1 MNPRLVVSI
10 EDRDGAVILVDEPLP
25 AVGAP
30 AGEWRG
36 RDAGFDIALRHEPI
50 EAAGRSLLVAIT
62 RTAPTPHEAA
72 FRIGV
77 RLDPAEDPWLLV
89 PGVLYGEN
97 RPAGSTL
104 PYPAWR
110 LDPDADDPW
119 ASDRWIVRADRA
131 ATPMALASDG
141 IRTIAIAARE
151 TGELGIHGLEVTA
164 TRVTT
169 EVAVWAP
176 FQERPLRYD
185 GSPEP
190 RPPVVQRHRW
200 EPGETRT
207 IEARV
212 FVAPPGRQAFAPILR
227 ALDPWLAAASGEGT
241 GDGAPHVPATPW
253 ASLVDAAALAAEG
266 LRRWHWWPE
275 DGVLLETAA
284 FERGPGD
291 PPPGAVP
298 GDRPAMHVAWLS
310 GAPAAAALVAHGR
323 RTGDASSVAIGQRVL
338 DGICANLAPTGTFWG
353 QWTASQGWT
362 KGWTPGEDRLHARTM
377 AEAALFTVRA
387 LAAERAL
394 GTGHP
399 SWEAAAGSTLRFAVS
414 RARADGALGSAYHGR
429 TGVVESWAGSAGL
442 AWVPALVEGVAALHE
457 PAWLDVAR
465 AAGAHYAAFVD
476 RAFLHGAPED
486 VELAPTSEDGYV
498 AVLAY
503 VALARAA
510 TDDADRARWLD
521 LAVRAAEWTMTFRYA
536 YDVTFPTASLLAR
549 HGYRS
554 RGMDQASVANQHLHV
569 YGLICVPELAWLGQ
583 ETDDPWLVARARDHL
598 VAARQLLVREDGEL
612 NGRKGMLPE
621 RIYQTDCFGPK
632 GGIGMLSHAWC
643 LGLLLGACEAA
654 RGIPVL
660 AESEPPDGLQ
670 PSGEASRVS

>member
-1 MNPRLVVSI
+1 MRPRLVVSL
-10 EDRDGAVILVDEPLP
+10 ENRDGTVTLLDEPLP
-25 AVGAP
+25 AAEAP
-30 AGEWRG
+30 AGEWRA
-36 RDAGFDIALRHEPI
+36 RHAGFEIALRHEPI
-50 EAAGRSLLVAIT
+50 DAAGRALVVAIT
-62 RTAPTPHEAA
+62 RTAATPHEAA
-72 FRIGV
+72 LRIGV
-77 RLDPAEDPWLLV
+77 HVGPAAEPWLLI

-110 LDPDADDPW
+110 LDPDAGDPW
-119 ASDRWIVRADRA
+119 AFDRWVVRADRA

-141 IRTIAIAARE
+141 IQSIAIAARE
-151 TGELGIHGLEVTA
+151 TGELGVHGLEVAA
-164 TRVTT
+164 THDAT

-207 IEARV
+207 IVARA
-212 FVAPPGRQAFAPILR
+212 FVGPPERQAFAPILR
-227 ALDPWLAAASGEGT
+227 ALDPWLAADPVDGT
-241 GDGAPHVPATPW
+241 GDGTPRARATPW
-253 ASLVDAAALAAEG
+253 ASLEDAAALAAEG
-266 LRRWHWWPE
+266 LRRWHWRPE

-291 PPPGAVP
+291 PTPGAVP
-298 GDRPAMHVAWLS
+298 GDRLAMHVGWLS
-310 GAPAAAALVAHGR
+310 GAPAAAALLRHGR
-323 RTGDASSVAIGQRVL
+323 RSGDASSVVIGERVL
-338 DGICANLAPTGTFWG
+338 DGICANLAPAGTFWG
-353 QWTASQGWT
+353 QWTASHGWT
-362 KGWTPGEDRLHARTM
+362 KGWTPGEDRLHARTL

-387 LAAERAL
+387 LAVERAL
-394 GTGHP
+394 GIDHP
-399 SWEAAAGSTLRFAVS
+399 SWDAAAGGTLRFAAS
-414 RARADGALGSAYHGR
+414 RAREDGALGSAYHGR
-429 TGVVESWAGSAGL
+429 TGAVESWAGSAGL
-442 AWVPALVEGVAALHE
+442 AWVPALVDGAAGLGE

-486 VELAPTSEDGYV
+486 VELAPTSEDGYI

-503 VALARAA
+503 VALARTAA
-510 TDDADRARWLD
+510 DADDRARWLD
-521 LAVRAAEWTMTFRYA
+521 LAVRAAEWTLTFRYA
-536 YDVTFPTASLLAR
+536 YDVEFPSGSLLAR

-569 YGLICVPELAWLGQ
+569 YGLICVPELAWLGL
-583 ETDDPWLVARARDHL
+583 ETDDPWLVGRARDHL
-598 VAARQLLVREDGEL
+598 LAARQLLVREDGEL
-612 NGRKGMLPE
+612 NGRRGMLPE

-660 AESEPPDGLQ
+660 AHPEPD
-670 PSGEASRVS
+670 